1 MNAAAANALRQSFPR
16 GQAATAGTALRW
28 MSGKTNRAAAK
39 RFKVLRKGNGK
50 VGLVRS
56 QAGKKH
62 KNFHKE
68 GSALSRLQ
76 GFTTFGEKKDEKRM
90 LRMLGKA

>member
-1 MNAAAANALRQSFPR
+1 MQALVV
-16 GQAATAGTALRW
+16 ATACRSVTRTVIPSMNSAIRS

-39 RFKVLRKGNGK
+39 RFKVLRKGSGK
-50 VGLVRS
+50 VGLKRP

-76 GFTTFGEKKDEKRM
+76 GYTTFGEKKDEKRM
-90 LRMLGKA
+90 LRMLNKA